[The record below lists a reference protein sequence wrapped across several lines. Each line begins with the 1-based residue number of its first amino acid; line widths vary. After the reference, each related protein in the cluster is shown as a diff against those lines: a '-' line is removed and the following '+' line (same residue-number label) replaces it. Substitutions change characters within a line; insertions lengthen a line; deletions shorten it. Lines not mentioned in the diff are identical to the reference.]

1 MGGWTWLSVVC
12 HRAFSFSKSLL
23 NEGSLSFFILF
34 FKYVENGHMV
44 KLSFQKV
51 AVFYMVTRRSY
62 QCAKEAANL
71 SSPQMCLEHYLMF
84 FSLCVCVCV
93 CVCVCDCLFVAVL
106 RASHRLL
113 DFPFS

>member
-1 MGGWTWLSVVC
+1 
-12 HRAFSFSKSLL
+12 
-23 NEGSLSFFILF
+23 
-34 FKYVENGHMV
+34 MV

-93 CVCVCDCLFVAVL
+93 CVCV
-106 RASHRLL
+106 
-113 DFPFS
+113 